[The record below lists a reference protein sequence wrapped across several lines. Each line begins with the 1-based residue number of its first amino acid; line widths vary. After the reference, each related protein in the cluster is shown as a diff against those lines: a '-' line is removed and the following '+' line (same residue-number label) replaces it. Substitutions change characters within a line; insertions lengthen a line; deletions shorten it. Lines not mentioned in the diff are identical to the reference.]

1 MYPKQ
6 SQSENLS
13 DMPKPD
19 ESTLPPHLVE
29 NLRSATRAILQYA
42 TNFNQDADEQERIAQ
57 QTNHL
62 VDNFLH
68 NAEQIKVQSRAMN
81 QKNAEMRILA
91 KSGKSTIQ
99 ESASSMGQ
107 IRSQVTAVANTIIKL
122 AQLTRR
128 IDEIISSVQEIATQS
143 NLLALNAS
151 IEAARAGAQGRGF
164 AIVADGVRS
173 LSKQSNMAAEQ
184 VQHIL
189 AEIQTAVGQTIRATD
204 SGLQSVEAGLL
215 TVSAVD
221 EVMSKLSQNVNA
233 SEEATT
239 SISELLSVQIKHIE
253 ELAIAVDRANRITQ
267 QHLTDIPLLSKT
279 GEGLAGLLG

>member
-6 SQSENLS
+6 TLSETQ
-13 DMPKPD
+13 PID
-19 ESTLPPHLVE
+19 EALLPPHLVE
-29 NLRSATRAILQYA
+29 NLRSVARAVLQHV
-42 TNFNQDADEQERIAQ
+42 TNFNQDADEQDRITQ

-68 NAEQIKVQSRAMN
+68 NAEQIKMQSRTMS
-81 QKNAEMRILA
+81 QKNTEMRVLA
-91 KSGKSTIQ
+91 KSGKATIQ
-99 ESASSMGQ
+99 ESATSMIE
-107 IRSQVTAVANTIIKL
+107 IRSQVTAIANTIIKL

-151 IEAARAGAQGRGF
+151 IEAARAGTQGRGF
-164 AIVADGVRS
+164 AVVADEVRS
-173 LSKQSNMAAEQ
+173 LSKQSNTAAEQ
-184 VQHIL
+184 VQQIL

-215 TVSAVD
+215 TVQAVD
-221 EVMSKLSQNVNA
+221 EVINRLSDNVTT

-239 SISELLSVQIKHIE
+239 TISELLSVQIRQIE
-253 ELAIAVDRANRITQ
+253 ELAIAIDRTNRITQ
-267 QHLTDIPLLSKT
+267 QHLADMPNLAQL
-279 GEGLAGLLG
+279 GDGLAKLVK